1 MRWHHHGALNRPRR
15 GVPDGTYSHG
25 PTGTGRQRQRAEP
38 TSYESQK
45 DRGHALL
52 AFWGG
57 LVEGLSLPRSIIL
70 SKPFWKVKSGR
81 KFPVPPCGSVRGK
94 RDGVVSATM
103 TGRMSATRSGLRTT
117 MVPSAASSDP
127 SVSPTSHPLPV
138 CAPAALQGSIGPPH
152 GGVCVL
158 PHSCPELPVDLLVR
172 TLCRHDL
179 PGLKRIRIDELDLE
193 REGGR
198 DPPAEDGDPEMS
210 PENAQEGRKT
220 GGEEEM
226 GDEADGEG
234 VESQDDDEAV
244 TVESMA
250 PAASAMSASP
260 AVAAPT
266 VAAEC

>member
-1 MRWHHHGALNRPRR
+1 M
-15 GVPDGTYSHG
+15 DG
-25 PTGTGRQRQRAEP
+25 
-38 TSYESQK
+38 
-45 DRGHALL
+45 D
-52 AFWGG
+52 
-57 LVEGLSLPRSIIL
+57 
-70 SKPFWKVKSGR
+70 
-81 KFPVPPCGSVRGK
+81 
-94 RDGVVSATM
+94 VSATM